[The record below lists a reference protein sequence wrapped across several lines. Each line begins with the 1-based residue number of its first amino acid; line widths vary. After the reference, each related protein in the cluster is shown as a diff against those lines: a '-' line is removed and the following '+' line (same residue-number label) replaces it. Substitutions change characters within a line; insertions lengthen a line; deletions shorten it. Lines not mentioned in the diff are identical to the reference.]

1 MNESNRQSLILLTS
15 PHCACRSKNFFKSTT
30 PEQSRS
36 SIWKYTLI
44 LIEFPCN
51 LTSTEL
57 NRVKWEIFCVMHLD
71 AAQCSK
77 SSGCTRE
84 STDVW
89 GGCIFVEQARVWAS
103 ILVCNASTAKFE
115 QTHLVYFPFK
125 LRYPFVDS
133 YKISVI
139 RTGIKLRATVHT
151 QSFQTTESSYTLS
164 VQKHQN
170 YTISIFLFT
179 IEINIKR

>member
-44 LIEFPCN
+44 LIEFPRN

-57 NRVKWEIFCVMHLD
+57 NRVKWEIFCVIHLD

-89 GGCIFVEQARVWAS
+89 SGCMFAEQAKVWAS
-103 ILVCNASTAKFE
+103 ILVCNASTAEFK

-139 RTGIKLRATVHT
+139 RNQT
-151 QSFQTTESSYTLS
+151 QSHNAYSELSTTESSYTLS
-164 VQKHQN
+164 VQEHQN
-170 YTISIFLFT
+170 STISIFLFT